1 MRDKEYAVMRVALLK
16 AKLDWL
22 LNVGGRYDNQKKIN
36 STKEAL
42 RRWLRK
48 FPDIDPVFLKTITR
62 VK

>member
-1 MRDKEYAVMRVALLK
+1 MRNKEYAVMRVARLK
-16 AKLDWL
+16 AKLEWL
-22 LNVGGRYDNQKKIN
+22 LKSRGLDNQKKIN

-48 FPDIDPVFLKTITR
+48 FPDLDPVFLKTITR

>member
-1 MRDKEYAVMRVALLK
+1 MRNKEYAEMRVTRLK
-16 AKLDWL
+16 AQLKWL
-22 LNVGGRYDNQKKIN
+22 SKSRGLDNQKKIN

-48 FPDIDPVFLKTITR
+48 FPDLDSEFLKTITR